1 MKSNELKE
9 VEFIKN
15 LLRKGAERKTILQE
29 FAKTY
34 KGKSVKTFDNRLKVA
49 RKQMEGEIK
58 QIEKRTEESITKE
71 VEARKL
77 KIMPIAERIDFLV
90 NTITAQTEVS
100 KVGNSFVEGIIERD
114 GEGKIKKV
122 ISLVTFRDKL
132 AALAELNKMD
142 GSYAPTKQEIK
153 INKLGKD
160 LEDELY
166 EDKK

>member
-1 MKSNELKE
+1 MQPSKKPMKSNELKE

-77 KIMPIAERIDFLV
+77 EIMTVAERVDYLV
-90 NTITAQTEVS
+90 KTLKGEITTPIPITQGGKT
-100 KVGNSFVEGIIERD
+100 VEY
-114 GEGKIKKV
+114 
-122 ISLVTFRDKL
+122 KL
-132 AALAELNKMD
+132 KPSHSDRLKALAELNKMD
-142 GSYAPTKQEIK
+142 GSYAPTKQEVNHSGEVDGIIK
-153 INKLGKD
+153 VGYKKKD
-160 LEDELY
+160 D
-166 EDKK
+166 